1 MQTTR
6 TDETGNKLNQTP
18 KKNSLFIAY
27 TLPPRHHPSYDGRLL
42 RMKREI
48 RLRKAYLIL
57 PIVFRSEDVCN
68 DFFLLLPFSQTE
80 NFGCSSRLRYS

>member
-18 KKNSLFIAY
+18 PKKIRKNSLFIAY

-42 RMKREI
+42 RMK
-48 RLRKAYLIL
+48 
-57 PIVFRSEDVCN
+57 
-68 DFFLLLPFSQTE
+68 
-80 NFGCSSRLRYS
+80 